1 MDLYVCT
8 NLEHVNDLKGTR
20 DKNEVIPMRQRVPNA
35 GLLKKQGSL
44 RGTMFI
50 TSEGNTLRIVITYEN
65 NTDIHVK

>member
-1 MDLYVCT
+1 MFVQIWNMSKEKSKLRF
-8 NLEHVNDLKGTR
+8 EG
-20 DKNEVIPMRQRVPNA
+20 DKNEVIPMRQRMTNA
-35 GLLKKQGSL
+35 GMLKKQGSL